1 AAPNDWLGNAVPPG
15 SACVAA
21 LAARSRPRS
30 RLGRDHSNRRSKPGR
45 DSPRKETASPTA
57 RHGVRTRKRQVDGRH
72 DCQDNAPACVPS
84 TVWGTASR
92 RNSQVGL
99 GAVLALEN
107 EQALSR
113 HPPRVSPSQ
122 PQRARPPANGTHSST
137 KSSRKPPLRQPRS
150 VGRCPSLKASSPS
163 KRGFSPPP
171 TIADSG
177 AFSDALVAFERL
189 TELGLAL
196 TESHPDPDDWQH
208 APALRDW
215 RSLDLKGVHFRY
227 GGEKSS
233 DAFNIGPM
241 DITLRRGEVVFIAG
255 GNGSGKTTFA
265 KVLTGLYTPTSGTIQ
280 FDGIDVDQHNIH
292 WYRKKFAAVFADF
305 CLFEGVADLQPDDLR
320 SEVNWLTSRLEL
332 SRAML
337 MAPASQ
343 NVSTPFTSGERGRIA
358 LLRAVIEDRPVFVF
372 DEWAADQDHEYK
384 DFFYTLIT

>member
-113 HPPRVSPSQ
+113 HPPCVSPSQ

-163 KRGFSPPP
+163 KRGFSPRP
-171 TIADSG
+171 TIAALSCFDAPIVVYSPYEQTTLRELAETFPDLRNPLTAIIG
-177 AFSDALVAFERL
+177 RLVDLLPIMRSAIYFPNAGFSNSIKSV
-189 TELGLAL
+189 G
-196 TESHPDPDDWQH
+196 
-208 APALRDW
+208 PALCPDFTYE
-215 RSLDLKGVHFRY
+215 DL
-227 GGEKSS
+227 E
-233 DAFNIGPM
+233 
-241 DITLRRGEVVFIAG
+241 DI
-255 GNGSGKTTFA
+255 
-265 KVLTGLYTPTSGTIQ
+265 
-280 FDGIDVDQHNIH
+280 
-292 WYRKKFAAVFADF
+292 AD
-305 CLFEGVADLQPDDLR
+305 
-320 SEVNWLTSRLEL
+320 
-332 SRAML
+332 
-337 MAPASQ
+337 
-343 NVSTPFTSGERGRIA
+343 
-358 LLRAVIEDRPVFVF
+358 
-372 DEWAADQDHEYK
+372 
-384 DFFYTLIT
+384 